1 MKKKNFVLMIAVS
14 ALLLTSVNINVNA
27 QKFEKG
33 NIDANL
39 MFGGIT
45 FWGTGYHM
53 SMPLISISG
62 DYGLKDDWGPGVFG
76 VGAYLGIASYKYKYT
91 SDYGFKYT
99 EIVFAPR
106 ATYHY
111 QFIKKLDTY
120 GGVSIGIRIQRGKE
134 YGTYYGLGGYAPTAS
149 SSVFGLGSIFVGAK
163 YYFTNNFA
171 AMGEVGFGTAL
182 LNIGVSWKFGK

>member
-1 MKKKNFVLMIAVS
+1 MKKKNFALIIAVS
-14 ALLLTSVNINVNA
+14 ALLLSSVNTSLDA

-45 FWGTGYHM
+45 FWSGGYRM
-53 SMPLISISG
+53 QLPLISISG

-76 VGAYLGIASYKYKYT
+76 VGAYFGIATFKDPYRGVENKYT
-91 SDYGFKYT
+91 D
-99 EIVFAPR
+99 IIFAPR

-120 GGVSIGIRIQRGKE
+120 GGISIGLRLIRSNEYDYIHNSWGKN
-134 YGTYYGLGGYAPTAS
+134 TTPS
-149 SSVFGLGSIFVGAK
+149 GLGSIFVGAK

-171 AMGEVGFGTAL
+171 ALGEIGFGTAL

>member
-1 MKKKNFVLMIAVS
+1 MKKKNFALIIAVS
-14 ALLLTSVNINVNA
+14 ALLLTSVNFNLDA

-45 FWGTGYHM
+45 FWNAGY
-53 SMPLISISG
+53 SMRLPLITISG

-76 VGAYLGIASYKYKYT
+76 VGAYFGIASFK
-91 SDYGFKYT
+91 SDFAGGYWKRT
-99 EIVFAPR
+99 EILIAPR

-120 GGVSIGIRIQRGKE
+120 GGVSVGLRIQNEKLSG
-134 YGTYYGLGGYAPTAS
+134 YNNGLTAAN
-149 SSVFGLGSIFVGAK
+149 SVSGMGSIFVGAK

-171 AMGEVGFGTAL
+171 AVGEIGFGTAL